1 VCFGDG
7 GAGAGVEL
15 IDWSK
20 MVGAGVD
27 VRVQIGLMQG
37 RREKA
42 KLNVLTFLIVLEKD
56 EYMMTPPPLGAKS
69 ADEKFMGT
77 RKAKKIRIAVVW
89 PLVKLD
95 SDIERI

>member
-1 VCFGDG
+1 
-7 GAGAGVEL
+7 
-15 IDWSK
+15 
-20 MVGAGVD
+20 
-27 VRVQIGLMQG
+27 
-37 RREKA
+37 
-42 KLNVLTFLIVLEKD
+42 LEKD